1 MTRTTRTMWTLMA
14 VAASLMLCA
23 GAYAQGKDLASL
35 LKATGLKHTA
45 LEGVEDSWRV
55 PFDAAGGKTLDVFVT
70 YNDDKKHFALIF
82 ATVVD
87 REANYAYNRDVL
99 VKAMK
104 LNNDFPGIKF
114 VLDEKNGDIDCQ
126 TEVYMETITVESLTM
141 YINLVASMG
150 DENMAELNRLAG
162 GAEGMAPAPG
172 AMAAVSPQALN
183 ALYWLTFR
191 AEPPQLIPAGQ

>member
-1 MTRTTRTMWTLMA
+1 MTHFTRMSRILI
-14 VAASLMLCA
+14 VLAAILVLTA
-23 GAYAQGKDLASL
+23 GAHAEGNLADL
-35 LKATGLKHTA
+35 LKATGLKYSA

-55 PFDAAGGKTLDVFVT
+55 PFDAKGGKTLDVFVT

-87 REANYAYNRDVL
+87 REDNYVYNRDTL

-126 TEVYMETITVESLTM
+126 TEVYMQTITAESLTM

-150 DENMAELNRLAG
+150 DDNMAELNQLAG
-162 GAEGMAPAPG
+162 GAQGMAPAPG
-172 AMAAVSPQALN
+172 
-183 ALYWLTFR
+183 
-191 AEPPQLIPAGQ
+191 

>member
-1 MTRTTRTMWTLMA
+1 MTRFIRTSRTL
-14 VAASLMLCA
+14 VVLAAILL
-23 GAYAQGKDLASL
+23 LAAAAHAENNL
-35 LKATGLKHTA
+35 ADMLKASGLKYSA

-55 PFDAAGGKTLDVFVT
+55 PFDAHGGKTLDVFVT

-87 REANYAYNRDVL
+87 REDNYVYNRDVL

-126 TEVYMETITVESLTM
+126 TEVYMQTITAESLAM
-141 YINLVASMG
+141 YVNLVASMG
-150 DENMAELNRLAG
+150 DENSAELNRLAG
-162 GAEGMAPAPG
+162 GAAGLAPTVPPG
-172 AMAAVSPQALN
+172 LMH
-183 ALYWLTFR
+183 
-191 AEPPQLIPAGQ
+191 PARYAYLPE